1 MKIITLVEDTPG
13 GNGCEFEHGLSLYVE
28 THKHKLVV
36 DTGAT
41 DMFIRNADRLGVDL
55 KQVDTL
61 ILSHGHYDHAGGII
75 PFVKINSEAKIY
87 MRKTAVDDYYHGE
100 RYIGIDKKIKELK
113 QVVYTDNYLKLDEEL
128 QLFSDITGR
137 RLWSEGNLSLTKRLD
152 NQMVSDSFDHEQCL
166 VISGKDKKILIS
178 GCAHNGILN
187 ILDKYRE
194 LFNSLPDIVITGFH
208 LNKKTAYTN
217 EEIADIKKIATELK
231 KPDIVFYSGH
241 CTGKTSFDIMKG
253 IMGNSLCEIHS
264 GDVLICDNE
273 PI

>member
-100 RYIGIDKKIKELK
+100 RYIGVDKRIKELK

-166 VISGKDKKILIS
+166 VISGEDKNILIS

-241 CTGKTSFDIMKG
+241 CTGKTAFDIMKG